1 MLKELLILSLITIVP
16 LVELRLSI
24 PVGILA
30 GSIIL
35 PYGITLSG
43 LGLNPVIV
51 LLVAVIV
58 NILLGMM
65 LFTFL
70 NIFDERL
77 KRTKIAG
84 PYIRILD
91 RSQRKISKYVD
102 RYGKWGLLLFI
113 SLPVPGSGVYTGSV
127 GAFIVGM
134 RKKDFYLAN
143 AIGVS
148 IAGIIVTLITLF
160 GRNVL

>member
-1 MLKELLILSLITIVP
+1 MLRELLILSLITVRP

-30 GSIIL
+30 GSIAL
-35 PYGITLSG
+35 PYGMTLSG
-43 LGLNPVIV
+43 LGLNPIVV

-58 NILLGMM
+58 NILLGMI
-65 LFTFL
+65 LFSFL

-84 PYIRILD
+84 PYIKILD
-91 RSQRKISKYVD
+91 RSQRKISRYVD
-102 RYGKWGLLLFI
+102 RYGKWGLLFFI
-113 SLPVPGSGVYTGSV
+113 SLPVPGSGVYTGSI

-134 RKKDFYLAN
+134 KKKDFYLAN
-143 AIGVS
+143 AVGVS
-148 IAGIIVTLITLF
+148 IAGILVTLITFF
-160 GRNVL
+160 GRNIF